1 MIEYTSAI
9 GWRGVLNE
17 QGVTVYDEK
26 GNRKMSSSNPAGHTA
41 EWLKRLVDELPDLIR
56 ELVREKCIADAEE

>member
-17 QGVTVYDEK
+17 HGVTVYDEK
-26 GNRKMSSSNPAGHTA
+26 GNRKMHAAHPAGNTA
-41 EWLKRLVDELPDLIR
+41 EWLKMLVDEMPDIIR
-56 ELVREKCIADAEE
+56 ELLEEQCRADAEE